1 MINRKNF
8 TKTSSNKKKSF
19 LAIIPARGNSQRI
32 KNKNLFKLNN
42 KPLIYWTI
50 KSALESK
57 YVSDVCITSDSNR
70 ILNYCKKFEVITILR
85 PKSLSG
91 NIIMPDDA
99 VKHAYLKLKKK
110 YDFIVMLQPT
120 SPLRTSEDIDN
131 AAEKFLKGNYDS
143 MFSASLAD
151 DLFFWEKSL
160 GSRGFHFLLGI
171 DEAGRGPLAGPVVA
185 AAVILPAEWY
195 RVGLPPDLSG
205 IHDSKKCSPKK
216 RYDLFERMTHHPMI
230 KFGIAKIDAEEID
243 RINVLKATHKAMN
256 RAALLVRDPVVDHAL
271 VDGLP
276 VNGLSIPSLSAKG
289 PSKKSTPIAGG
300 VEP

>member
-131 AAEKFLKGNYDS
+131 AAEIIIKDKS
-143 MFSASLAD
+143 
-151 DLFFWEKSL
+151 KSL
-160 GSRGFHFLLGI
+160 FSSSIESRFI
-171 DEAGRGPLAGPVVA
+171 
-185 AAVILPAEWY
+185 WKK
-195 RVGLPPDLSG
+195 
-205 IHDSKKCSPKK
+205 SKNSCYPINYNFKK
-216 RYDLFERMTHHPMI
+216 RPRHQDLKTSFYSENGAIYISKPILFTKNLNRLGGKISTYVMSHAKSIDIDNIQEI
-230 KFGIAKIDAEEID
+230 KEAEKIM
-243 RINVLKATHKAMN
+243 K
-256 RAALLVRDPVVDHAL
+256 
-271 VDGLP
+271 
-276 VNGLSIPSLSAKG
+276 SLN
-289 PSKKSTPIAGG
+289 KK
-300 VEP
+300 